1 MGLGVQKGDLR
12 PPFPAWITLRSRSS
26 PHTEPAP
33 PPLVGFFCATGDQR
47 GGGAIFNKQKGTKV
61 SEEQKVTKKEIAQKA
76 FDVWLK
82 TAMARMGM
90 AAVGVPEEKKESL
103 KLLLECCFESSWQ
116 AASHFAVAEHAE
128 EISSAICAKLNK
140 ELGEQGKAIIV
151 NGKGGGIPQPGHGE
165 A

>member
-1 MGLGVQKGDLR
+1 M
-12 PPFPAWITLRSRSS
+12 
-26 PHTEPAP
+26 
-33 PPLVGFFCATGDQR
+33 
-47 GGGAIFNKQKGTKV
+47 